1 MLTKALDCL
10 LACLRVRA
18 CARASSYSGVEAFSI
33 FQDISLSNE
42 ACEPRVDNVV
52 VFGDGIGE
60 LRVEADAIT
69 DARPLEGFVPRK
81 GQGLPF
87 LGKSDNSPPSAPNK
101 RIDFQFSRAAF
112 DLKALPFKIPYP
124 VPFKLLRD
132 ESKGWLDTTYL
143 SPDGTL
149 RISRGNKGTT
159 FVLIKEPTAS
169 ERLVTAL
176 AARPADVPAAVEDLI
191 GVPLASV
198 VGDASPDAL
207 AGMGE
212 IRRLG
217 ALLEGT
223 WKLRWS
229 SQGQG
234 ANPLQKLASA
244 FESYQVVDGDGRG
257 GVESLQNVAK
267 FAPFLVQRADA
278 VCCAPEDAGPN
289 RLGVEIGGATL
300 TAGPWDISLN
310 LAGQGWL
317 QVLYVDD
324 QVRISRG
331 SKGSVFIHSR
341 HPDGV

>member
-1 MLTKALDCL
+1 M
-10 LACLRVRA
+10 RA

-267 FAPFLVQRADA
+267 FAPFLVLRADA